1 MTMDPWEEINLE
13 QLGGG
18 RAMSQVNECLR
29 KVVANI
35 IDPNTDPKQARTV
48 TLKIKL
54 KPAADRSS
62 ADVEYQAEAKLAA
75 DSAGADHL
83 SISRNGKGYIN
94 TMTQADL
101 PGTEARLVPETQE
114 GTND

>member
-1 MTMDPWEEINLE
+1 MDPWEEINLE

-18 RAMSQVNECLR
+18 RALAQVDECLNR
-29 KVVANI
+29 AVQNI
-35 IDPNTDPKQARTV
+35 IDPNTDPKAKRKVKLTI
-48 TLKIKL
+48 TLA
-54 KPAADRSS
+54 PAADRSS
-62 ADVEYQAEAKLAA
+62 ADIEFQAEAKLAP

-101 PGTEARLVPETQE
+101 PGTEARLVPQEQE